1 MKHLIL
7 AACVVLTGCASGQG
21 GGTLI
26 PVKAVGS
33 ISGDS
38 SGPQVLIAGVPMNA
52 LLKIHGQF
60 TYSVQPVA
68 PFVSYDG
75 DWNYIIEPVP
85 GMEVEAQ
92 NAVLRGDILIRH
104 DGAPSTLNAP
114 GSIAAYKAAIYKSF
128 YPDKAAAPALPA
140 VPAPS
145 KPITF
150 ATEAEPECV
159 GQSCHV
165 PTCSR

>member
-7 AACVVLTGCASGQG
+7 AACVVLTGCASGAG

-33 ISGDS
+33 VSGDL
-38 SGPQVLIAGVPMNA
+38 SGPQVFIAGVPVNA
-52 LLKIHGQF
+52 LLKVHGNL
-60 TYSVQPVA
+60 TYTVQPF
-68 PFVSYDG
+68 PPYLTYDG
-75 DWNYIIEPVP
+75 DWNYIIEPAP
-85 GMEVEAQ
+85 GMDVEAQ
-92 NAVLRGDILIRH
+92 NAVLRGDVLIRH
-104 DGAPSTLNAP
+104 EGQPSTLNAP

-145 KPITF
+145 KPITCCDPTDPTSPCF
-150 ATEAEPECV
+150 
-159 GQSCHV
+159 V